1 MQKSGD
7 RSGILLT
14 GGCASAANARES
26 DRVAVDVVP
35 CRETMDI
42 SRVKSVS
49 E

>member
-1 MQKSGD
+1 
-7 RSGILLT
+7 LWT
-14 GGCASAANARES
+14 GGYASAANARES

-35 CRETMDI
+35 RRETIDI